1 MLRDKV
7 FRIFAHMKK
16 LLIVLVFAFIT
27 SFVKAQNADGYSY
40 KNDTLTFI
48 FDESVYNEHA
58 VKNVVVTG
66 SFCNWSQD
74 MTDKKWQLSIEKNGI
89 WTKKIYNPNF
99 DMIKTNTSFKFRVN
113 DGKWLDPPAN
123 ASNADG
129 GNLIFMKGIEPPA
142 ISATLLSDEQIEITL
157 KGMKKDDNFTAS
169 TRDFILTDAR
179 GNIIPIAE
187 LKFDINATSKPEN
200 KLNTTIV
207 IMAKPKTAID
217 KRRVYYIEMPSLKQ
231 KTLVTY
237 DGWFKNLKSDK
248 ELGANVSSDAK
259 QTVFRLFAPRATAL
273 KLYVYKGKD
282 DAISYDTIDM
292 KMDEQGVWEAFV
304 EGDLHGTWYDYT
316 VHGSTDPGNS
326 FYETHPVHIS
336 DPYARV
342 SDDSFGKCMVAHK
355 TIPASPLKNGRP
367 KMENVMAYEVHVQD
381 FTDLL
386 PLSNDLKGT
395 IPGMYQTGLKNSL
408 GKKIGFD
415 YLCELGINTV
425 HIMPIQEMLHWPK
438 DEWKTAFAND
448 KYMQE
453 QGVADENYDWGYR
466 TSHSFAVETRYRQK
480 GTKPGDERTQFRD
493 LVQAYHDKG
502 IAVIVDFV
510 FNHTAENM
518 DGRNYLFHFNAIDK
532 QYYYR
537 TKDLEHIGA
546 YGNET
551 KSENRYM
558 TQRWIIDQCKHFI
571 NEFGIDGFRIDLA
584 GQTDKQTLLKLKEE
598 LPKDIIIYGE
608 PWIDSNDPEYNKNP
622 EWHWYKQ
629 DAPICYFNDD
639 TRNTYKGPVFELTDK
654 KKHRGWSGGDWSL
667 RKDVMKALSCTF
679 PTQKHIN
686 SGINY
691 LDIHDNFALADQFG
705 KFDFD
710 GRFGVD
716 ENRYKIAAALLF
728 TTPGPIVLHGGS
740 EIMRSKGLAP
750 LLEVEKEIPSGK
762 LYFHGKRDTYNVRNA
777 NHFIWENVG
786 KSALVKDKKPLT
798 PYTNSDFNGMLNYWK
813 GLMELRKQILFSIPS
828 YKFDAGL
835 MPKDNI
841 QFIESNKPSL
851 LAYIINKQ
859 VLVMMNSGD
868 KADKFEP
875 KLLPSGD
882 WKLIGDIKE
891 INLSGLTK
899 KIDFKKAM
907 PAQSLYIFIKK

>member
-1 MLRDKV
+1 MLRVKV
-7 FRIFAHMKK
+7 FRIFALMKK
-16 LLIVLVFAFIT
+16 LLIVLIIALIT
-27 SFVKAQNADGYSY
+27 YYVKAQNANGYSY
-40 KNDTLTFI
+40 ENDTLSFI
-48 FDESVYNEHA
+48 FDEVTYKENA

-74 MTDKKWQLSIEKNGI
+74 MSDKKWQLKREKNGTWI
-89 WTKKIYNPNF
+89 KKVYNPNF
-99 DMIKTNTSFKFRVN
+99 EMINTNTSFKFRIN
-113 DGKWLDPPAN
+113 DGKWLEPPAN

-129 GNLIFMKGIEPPA
+129 GNLIFMKGIEPPTL
-142 ISATLLSDEQIEITL
+142 SATLVSDDQIEITL
-157 KGMKKDDNFTAS
+157 KGIKKEGNFTA
-169 TRDFILTDAR
+169 TTNDFMLSDAK
-179 GNIIPIAE
+179 GNLIPISE
-187 LKFDINATSKPEN
+187 LKFDIDATSKLEN
-200 KLNTTIV
+200 QPNSTVI
-207 IMAKPKTAID
+207 IMAKPKNLID
-217 KRRVYYIEMPSLKQ
+217 KRRVYYIEMPNMKQ

-248 ELGANVSSDAK
+248 ELGANLSSDGK
-259 QTVFRLFAPRATAL
+259 QTIFRIFAPRASAI
-273 KLYVYKGKD
+273 KLYLYKGKD
-282 DAISYDTIDM
+282 DALSYDTIEL
-292 KMDEQGVWEAFV
+292 KMDDMGVWETSV
-304 EGDLHGTWYDYT
+304 DGDLHGTWYDYT
-316 VHGSTDPGNS
+316 VHGSSDPGNS
-326 FYETHPVHIS
+326 FYETNPIHIS
-336 DPYARV
+336 DPYTRV
-342 SDDSFGKCMVAHK
+342 SDDSFGKCMVSHK
-355 TIPASPLKNGRP
+355 TTPASPLKNGRP
-367 KMENVMAYEVHVQD
+367 KMENVIAYEVHVQD

-395 IPGMYQTGLKNSL
+395 IPGMFQKGLKNTL

-438 DEWKTAFAND
+438 DEWRNAFAND
-448 KYMQE
+448 NYMKE
-453 QGVADENYDWGYR
+453 QGVAEENYDWGYR

-480 GTKPGDERTQFRD
+480 GTQPGDERTQFRD

-537 TKDLEHIGA
+537 TKNLEHIGA

-558 TQRWIIDQCKHFI
+558 TQKWIIDQCKNFI

-584 GQTDKQTLLKLKEE
+584 GQTDKQTLLKLKQE

-654 KKHRGWSGGDWSL
+654 KKHRGWAGGDWTL
-667 RKDVMKALSCTF
+667 RNDVIKALSCTF
-679 PTQKHIN
+679 PTQKNIN

-705 KFDFD
+705 KFNFD

-716 ENRYKIAAALLF
+716 ENRYKLAATLLF

-750 LLEVEKEIPSGK
+750 LREIEKEIPSGK

-777 NHFIWENVG
+777 NQFIWENIG
-786 KSALVKDKKPLT
+786 KSTTVKNKNRLV

-813 GLMELRKQILFSIPS
+813 GLMDLRKQILFEIPC
-828 YKFDAGL
+828 YKFDSKII
-835 MPKDNI
+835 PKDNI
-841 QFIESNKPSL
+841 EFILPIKQSL
-851 LAYIINKQ
+851 LAYVINNQ
-859 VLVMMNSGD
+859 ILVMINSGD
-868 KADKFEP
+868 KSAKIDS
-875 KLLPSGD
+875 KLLPKGK
-882 WKLIGDIKE
+882 WGLLGDINE
-891 INLSGLTK
+891 INLKGINK
-899 KIDFKKAM
+899 KIDFKLAI
-907 PAQSLYIFIKK
+907 PAQSLYIFKRK